1 MVYFFNIFTGK
12 KKTHTLKDNILKNL
26 KYLIFIVLSILMIRY
41 YPTNRLS
48 RKEITVL
55 VISLTGCYILL
66 EVISPTQN
74 IMC

>member
-1 MVYFFNIFTGK
+1 MVSVFNIFTGK
-12 KKTHTLKDNILKNL
+12 KKETLKDNILKNL
-26 KYLIFIVLSILMIRY
+26 KYLIFIVLSILMIRF

-66 EVISPTQN
+66 EVIAPTQK